1 MPQLNDTDNSDKPQ
15 RSKEE
20 LKNALVVAE
29 KNLSQL
35 KSTKRSIVKQYN
47 DDISDAQSEIDG
59 IMEQL
64 DGMD

>member
-1 MPQLNDTDNSDKPQ
+1 MSDTNEKDPPQ

-29 KNLSQL
+29 KNLANL
-35 KSTKRSIVKQYN
+35 KSAKRSIVKQYN
-47 DDISDAQSEIDG
+47 DDIADAQSEIDG

>member
-1 MPQLNDTDNSDKPQ
+1 MSDTEKADPPQ

-29 KNLSQL
+29 KNLAQL

-47 DDISDAQSEIDG
+47 DDIADAQSEIDG